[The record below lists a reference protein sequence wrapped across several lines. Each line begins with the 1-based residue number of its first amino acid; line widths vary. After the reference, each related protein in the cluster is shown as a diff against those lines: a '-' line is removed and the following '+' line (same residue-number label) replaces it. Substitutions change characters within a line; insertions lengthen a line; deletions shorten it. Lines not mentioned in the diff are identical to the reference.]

1 MNDSIDTGTE
11 IRFFYFDVEH
21 AIRVHDWIIEHS
33 GGLAGTKDIGQLASP
48 LQHIQNDGYYPEME
62 DKLTHLVFSINKNH
76 AFNDGNKRSSLALG
90 AYFLELNGFDY
101 VVQRFV
107 KEMENI
113 AVWVADNVIDKDLL
127 RQIISSI
134 LYEDDYS
141 EAIKLA
147 IFEAVDSDEKFN
159 QKSTRSVTKG
169 QKLQTAGRPNA
180 KPI

>member
-1 MNDSIDTGTE
+1 MNNSEGTG
-11 IRFFYFDVEH
+11 ISFFYFDVTH
-21 AIRVHDWIIEHS
+21 AINVHDWIIENS
-33 GGLAGTKDIGQLASP
+33 GGLAGTKDIGQLESP
-48 LQHIQNDGYYPEME
+48 LQHIQNDWYYPEIE

-113 AVWVADNVIDKDLL
+113 AVWVADNVIDKALL
-127 RQIISSI
+127 HQIISSV

-141 EAIKLA
+141 ESVKLA
-147 IFEAVDSDEKFN
+147 IVEAVEAAKQLN
-159 QKSTRSVTKG
+159 QE
-169 QKLQTAGRPNA
+169 
-180 KPI
+180 